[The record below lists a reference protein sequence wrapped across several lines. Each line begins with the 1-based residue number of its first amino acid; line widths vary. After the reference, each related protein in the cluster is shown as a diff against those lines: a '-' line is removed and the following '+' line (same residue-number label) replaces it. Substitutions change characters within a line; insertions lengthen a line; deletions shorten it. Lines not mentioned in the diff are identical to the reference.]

1 MIFFAEFC
9 PGFAWMGPGFG
20 SIWIWLGFSF
30 LWRALAFHVEQ
41 PLPSRFIEVRAAGE
55 APFLCEEAPGQ
66 PRGDWLFPQV
76 TLSAKLGSGPRTVQ
90 IRAGS
95 KLQDRRLEEAADD
108 MSGELDPRGGE

>member
-1 MIFFAEFC
+1 MAQF
-9 PGFAWMGPGFG
+9 GFG
-20 SIWIWLGFSF
+20 LDFPSF
-30 LWRALAFHVEQ
+30 GEHSPSTWNS

-95 KLQDRRLEEAADD
+95 KLQDGGGLKKRRTT
-108 MSGELDPRGGE
+108 